1 MAILHHHAFCPHSR
15 FVRLV
20 LGEYGHEPE
29 LVEVRPWERRQAF
42 LMLNPA
48 GETPV
53 LVVDGDLL
61 PGAADADDD
70 MGPAAPLTLCGP
82 EVINEYVDELL
93 GPRHADKRLLPG
105 GLAARAEA
113 RRLTSWFNDKFFDEV
128 TNHLCTE
135 KIYKRFMATDLG
147 GGPPDMNCV
156 RAARANVRYHM
167 RYIGFLLRDR
177 PFIAGDQVTC
187 ADLAAAAH
195 LSCVDYLG
203 DVPWSEDEAAAAWY
217 GRIKSR
223 PSFSTLLQDLVPG
236 MAPATSYSR
245 LGAP

>member
-1 MAILHHHAFCPHSR
+1 MATLHHHAFCPHSR

-29 LVEVRPWERRQAF
+29 LVEVRPWERRPEF

-53 LVVDGDLL
+53 LSADGALHPDSGEDGQQ
-61 PGAADADDD
+61 PDGAAALVLSRAD
-70 MGPAAPLTLCGP
+70 
-82 EVINEYVDELL
+82 VINEYVDELL
-93 GPRHADKRLLPG
+93 GARTPDQRLLPG
-105 GLAARAEA
+105 GIAARAEA
-113 RRLTSWFNDKFFDEV
+113 RRLTSWFNDKFFSEV
-128 TNHLCTE
+128 TTYLCTE
-135 KIYKRFMATDLG
+135 KIYKRFMASELG
-147 GGPPDMNCV
+147 GGPPDMNGV

-177 PFIAGDQVTC
+177 PFLAGHSLTS

-223 PSFSTLLQDLVPG
+223 PSFRTLLQDLVPG
-236 MAPATSYSR
+236 MAPATTYTR
-245 LGAP
+245 LSV